1 MIYPDSIKFNGEFII
16 KPHDPETF
24 FKTREGIPSFDPETF
39 LNSSDITFSF
49 NNGADPQQSIEQ
61 SSNIKYSK
69 KTIDLIKEQN
79 RLKFDIKKL
88 SQKLQLLKYR
98 DDNETIYEYERKKE
112 DLTDISNLIKQS
124 IESDRM
130 ANYEKE
136 QKKII
141 SARKQ
146 YLKRIGISNPKHIL
160 NIDEAQRAMGRSPN
174 NITKTKRG
182 STKRPQKKK
191 SIDIP
196 KSGKNQFASTKQI
209 DSHHTRNPIHREI
222 ENTNLTRN
230 KLLAQIKGIQ
240 SRLNKIEDEFVD
252 MGGDIDDIT
261 QVSEWNE
268 LERTRKKLRDEL
280 DNL

>member
-39 LNSSDITFSF
+39 LNSSDITFNF
-49 NNGADPQQSIEQ
+49 NNEQ
-61 SSNIKYSK
+61 SVQIPNNIKYSK

-98 DDNETIYEYERKKE
+98 DDYETIYEYERKKE

-124 IESDRM
+124 IESDRL

-160 NIDEAQRAMGRSPN
+160 NIDEAMGRSPN
-174 NITKTKRG
+174 NITKTKR
-182 STKRPQKKK
+182 PPKKK

-196 KSGKNQFASTKQI
+196 KSGKKQIASTKQI